1 MELWSPGGAGAE
13 RRLAYSLLR
22 REVNAMDKKK
32 LMQIVLKVL
41 IYLAVFA
48 YFWFN
53 VPTAC

>member
-1 MELWSPGGAGAE
+1 
-13 RRLAYSLLR
+13 
-22 REVNAMDKKK
+22 MDKKK

>member
-1 MELWSPGGAGAE
+1 MDTWGRWGGTAVS
-13 RRLAYSLLR
+13 SLPVR